1 MIAENAGL
9 CACACA
15 CVSLCASVS
24 VSVCECER
32 VCWNSWRVLEYSCSP
47 VATLELPLTF
57 CFSSPVTQT
66 AITDAAIENKASYK
80 VAIGVL

>member
-1 MIAENAGL
+1 M
-9 CACACA
+9 
-15 CVSLCASVS
+15 S
-24 VSVCECER
+24 VSVCVGIVG
-32 VCWNSWRVLEYSCSP
+32 VCWNSCSP